1 MWPFA
6 RAWFMHFYHML
17 WVNFYC
23 CRAFF
28 SLFFFPSILPR
39 KNNKTIIFYF
49 YFRTTMHRQNAPSHF
64 SFNADNGFRADGKHT
79 YENELSTTFQKE
91 DDDRL
96 PLSVLPSSWIFIF
109 TSSSH
114 ECVAFIF
121 SYFPGVTLTFFFVLL
136 SLFLSFLAKCFPL
149 LGEKHQPTRTHTLT
163 LVKKATPK
171 GSLCGCLIST
181 RNNVVT

>member
-1 MWPFA
+1 
-6 RAWFMHFYHML
+6 ML
-17 WVNFYC
+17 RVNFYC

-39 KNNKTIIFYF
+39 TNNKTIIFYF
-49 YFRTTMHRQNAPSHF
+49 YFRTTKHRQNAPSHF

-121 SYFPGVTLTFFFVLL
+121 PYFPGVTLTFFCAALTL
-136 SLFLSFLAKCFPL
+136 SLLFGQVFPTFGGKASTHSHSHTHS
-149 LGEKHQPTRTHTLT
+149 GEKGDPERKLMWLSDFH
-163 LVKKATPK
+163 
-171 GSLCGCLIST
+171 
-181 RNNVVT
+181 